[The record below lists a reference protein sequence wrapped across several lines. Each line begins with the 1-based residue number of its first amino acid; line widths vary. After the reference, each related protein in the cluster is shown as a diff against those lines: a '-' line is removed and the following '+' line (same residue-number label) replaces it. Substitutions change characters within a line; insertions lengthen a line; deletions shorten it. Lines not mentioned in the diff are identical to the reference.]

1 MPEPYAGSYWAM
13 LGAGE
18 DGNNNCDTERISV
31 SSVML
36 INRETSRSKLGSML
50 GAGEGDNWES
60 EDRLHKEE
68 GVSDCWIMLGAG
80 EVGNNNF
87 E

>member
-1 MPEPYAGSYWAM
+1 MRVLRVKMPEPYAGSYWAM

-60 EDRLHKEE
+60 EDR
-68 GVSDCWIMLGAG
+68 
-80 EVGNNNF
+80 
-87 E
+87 